1 MWKSRVVISILLYFA
16 YFSVDKVQQ
25 IHKIGIKTSIVIKY
39 CHFSAQR
46 LRLSDSTLFI
56 ILLCRWVTDFWLSTM
71 AMLCFFNIVLN
82 AKIKKIPTL
91 PSSRDLHQS
100 NHLHFHLR
108 DLGIDWILVRRIWR
122 QNFFLGEAPHRS
134 FLILLFPIWELWPVK
149 MNHNIYLF
157 HMPCFFLGM
166 VLKSFKLSC
175 NSIPSLRNCRHLV
188 FLYFFGL

>member
-1 MWKSRVVISILLYFA
+1 MSGYKMWKSRVVISILLYLANFNI
-16 YFSVDKVQQ
+16 DKVQQ

-39 CHFSAQR
+39 CFFSAQR

-56 ILLCRWVTDFWLSTM
+56 ILLCKGVRDFWLSTM

-122 QNFFLGEAPHRS
+122 QNLFLEEAWHHS
-134 FLILLFPIWELWPVK
+134 FLMFSIWEFWPVK
-149 MNHNIYLF
+149 INQNIYLC
-157 HMPCFFLGM
+157 HMLCFFSWNG
-166 VLKSFKLSC
+166 VK
-175 NSIPSLRNCRHLV
+175 II
-188 FLYFFGL
+188 